1 MLIAFILSLA
11 LVQTDAHEAEQREWH
26 SSYEDLHGD
35 WETRNALAI
44 AAVDACSDVAS
55 CLLVEERHRSDL
67 GPDGRM
73 ALGDR
78 ILAFGPVGRSAL
90 VDLAID
96 ERSSFA
102 IGALTRADGWT
113 DREIDRLISDIGSD
127 PGNRLTR
134 VLASTGDPRAEAV
147 ILRLLFSSDESY
159 SDLTEAAVTL
169 VPSRWRDML
178 NEWERRSAAGM
189 DTWAVEYVFTRAD
202 PGAHVVREIA
212 AETANDRRRS
222 RRLVAVMALSEMG
235 EAAIAVEPD
244 LVRLANDPDTE
255 IATIAR
261 SGLMMMGNTQFAVQI
276 ATERCVPITDAFAP
290 YLHEISNCPYYYFQR
305 NPDAAIAA
313 GEVLRRLL
321 SSPHA
326 DQRSIV
332 ARTLSEAGD
341 TRIIP
346 RLRAMLTSANWRDVN
361 AALEA
366 LRRLEAVE
374 ASGDMRALSVSHW
387 HPYIRERARRAAE
400 ALETGAPSDFP
411 PGEPH
416 YERLWADSYPRPE
429 CTSGRW
435 VWQGSEL
442 PAIEAQVAYEPAD
455 SFGAERRLDIATG
468 YLTGS
473 DRGEWGGELVWHS
486 GSNEPAILIER
497 NIRTML
503 PYRDGALI
511 STGLAHLGM
520 QEGAVFRVEFSPE
533 GDPEIFQVAELPGAP
548 LGGMAHITDRLYA
561 VSELRSEVDPDG
573 FVTVFDAEI
582 GILGLAD
589 CVAD

>member
-1 MLIAFILSLA
+1 MLISLILSLS
-11 LVQTDAHEAEQREWH
+11 LVQTDAHEAQQREWDNL
-26 SSYEDLHGD
+26 YGDQHGD
-35 WETRNALAI
+35 WEARNAAAI

-67 GPDGRM
+67 GPDGRT
-73 ALGDR
+73 ALGNK
-78 ILAFGPVGRSAL
+78 ILAFGPAGRNAL
-90 VDLAID
+90 MDLAI
-96 ERSSFA
+96 EGLSNFA
-102 IGALTRADGWT
+102 IDALTQAESWT
-113 DREIDRLISDIGSD
+113 YAEVDRLIAAIGSD
-127 PGNRLTR
+127 PANRLTR
-134 VLASTGDPRAEAV
+134 LLASTGDPRAEAV
-147 ILRLLFSSDESY
+147 ILQLLFSSDESY
-159 SDLTEAAVTL
+159 SDLTEAASTL

-189 DTWAVEYVFTRAD
+189 DPWAVEYVFRRAN
-202 PGAHVVREIA
+202 PGADAVLDIA

-235 EAAIAVEPD
+235 EAAIAAEPD
-244 LVRLANDPDTE
+244 LVRLASDPDTE

-261 SGLMMMGNTQFAVQI
+261 SGLMMMGNTLFSVQI

-290 YLHEISNCPYYYFQR
+290 YLHDVSDCPYYYFQR

-313 GEVLRRLL
+313 GEVLGRLL

-326 DQRSIV
+326 DQRSTV
-332 ARTLSEAGD
+332 ARILSEAGD

-346 RLRAMLTSANWRDVN
+346 RLRAMLTSENWRDVS

-366 LRRLEAVE
+366 LRRLEAVS
-374 ASGDMRALSVSHW
+374 AAGDLRALSASHW
-387 HPYIRERARRAAE
+387 HPYIRDRANRAAE

-411 PGEPH
+411 PSEAH
-416 YERLWADSYPRPE
+416 HERILADSYPRPE
-429 CTSGRW
+429 CISGRW

-455 SFGAERRLDIATG
+455 SFGVERRLDIATG

-497 NIRTML
+497 NIRAIL
-503 PYRDGALI
+503 PYGEGALI

-520 QEGAVFRVEFSPE
+520 QEGAVFRVEFSAE
-533 GDPEIFQVAELPGAP
+533 GDPQIFQVAELPGAP
-548 LGGMAHITDRLYA
+548 LGGMVHITDRLYA
-561 VSELRSEVDPDG
+561 VSELRGEDDPDG
-573 FVTVFDAEI
+573 FVTVFDAEA

-589 CVAD
+589 CVTD